1 MEQGF
6 DLVSGG
12 TDNHLMLVDLRPAH
26 LTGKEMEKRLDEVN
40 ITVNKNAIPND
51 PEKPFVTSG
60 IRVGTPAATTR
71 GLKEEDMKEIA
82 RIMGMVA
89 RDFEGNKTAAQEA
102 VVALTKKYPIYE

>member
-1 MEQGF
+1 M
-6 DLVSGG
+6 
-12 TDNHLMLVDLRPAH
+12 
-26 LTGKEMEKRLDEVN
+26 
-40 ITVNKNAIPND
+40 
-51 PEKPFVTSG
+51 TSG

>member
-1 MEQGF
+1 MT
-6 DLVSGG
+6 SA
-12 TDNHLMLVDLRPAH
+12 TSASPARRSSAAS
-26 LTGKEMEKRLDEVN
+26 TSAY

>member
-1 MEQGF
+1 M
-6 DLVSGG
+6 L
-12 TDNHLMLVDLRPAH
+12 NH
-26 LTGKEMEKRLDEVN
+26 GKLKWLNLSVKVRD
-40 ITVNKNAIPND
+40 KNAIPND

-89 RDFEGNKTAAQEA
+89 RDFEGNKTSAQEA